1 MNSFGGV
8 WGCIGIHPGGGG
20 RVRYGCGQAVVQV
33 FVAAAAAFGVCDV
46 LKFMLM
52 VFVVVFFCVHGFSLL
67 KVRMGFYGAGDRG
80 VFVAFCG
87 SCFDLR
93 CEG

>member
-1 MNSFGGV
+1 MFGDALGFIRV
-8 WGCIGIHPGGGG
+8 AEGG

-33 FVAAAAAFGVCDV
+33 FVACLLLLLLVCDV
-46 LKFMLM
+46 VKVMLM
-52 VFVVVFFCVHGFSLL
+52 VFVVVCFLCSWFSLL

-80 VFVAFCG
+80 VCVAFCG

>member
-1 MNSFGGV
+1 MFGDALGFIRV
-8 WGCIGIHPGGGG
+8 AEGGLGMGAG
-20 RVRYGCGQAVVQV
+20 RQWSRF
-33 FVAAAAAFGVCDV
+33 FVAAAAAAFGVCDV